1 MQAIQFN
8 PPVASVCRMKERDWC
23 AWRNIIYLLSNLNY
37 SYKELKL
44 LINKVYFIGA
54 RTLYGL
60 GLILLCTACGFQLM
74 EDMELPPEMTHT
86 RLVITDEYSLLA
98 RRVRVLLEQSGATF
112 ASSEDATAFLEIPT
126 NNVVTEVLTVG
137 DNARVREFRI
147 SHTVKFR
154 VTDADGQDII
164 PLQTI
169 RQAREL
175 SFDEQKILA
184 TSREQEYLK
193 QDLAETLARMLVT
206 RLGSSG

>member
-1 MQAIQFN
+1 MSAIQLSW
-8 PPVASVCRMKERDWC
+8 PVSGLPKREREQC
-23 AWRNIIYLLSNLNY
+23 AWRNLR
-37 SYKELKL
+37 
-44 LINKVYFIGA
+44 VGA
-54 RTLYGL
+54 IL
-60 GLILLCTACGFQLM
+60 GLLLLCSACGFQLR
-74 EDMELPPEMTHT
+74 EDMKLPPEMA
-86 RLVITDEYSLLA
+86 RMRMVIDDEYSLLA
-98 RRVRVLLEQSGATF
+98 RRVRVLLEQSGTTF
-112 ASSEDATAFLEIPT
+112 VGSATATALLEIPT

-147 SHTVKFR
+147 SHTVRFR
-154 VTDADGQDII
+154 VTAADGREIL